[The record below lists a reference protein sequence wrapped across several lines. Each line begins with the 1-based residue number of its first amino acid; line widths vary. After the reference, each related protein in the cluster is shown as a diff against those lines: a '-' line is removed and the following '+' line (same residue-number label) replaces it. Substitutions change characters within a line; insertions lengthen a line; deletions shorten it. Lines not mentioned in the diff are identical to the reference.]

1 MPPIVIVDTS
11 VLLNVLAVPG
21 FSQDRDTV
29 LDRFGELVDAGASIL
44 LPLGAVFETGNH
56 IADVPDGR
64 QRRRYAAAFTDQVR
78 QALKREAPW
87 TLAPL
92 PDADHPVRIFST
104 VTVFGSL
111 PGETIS
117 SRSSVQR
124 GRPATSRERAGGGT
138 AGGLT
143 ACRDAPLSWKASRVV
158 VPTRTCVTHAAPR
171 FALSGLSGASAGGEM
186 TPTIVP
192 SQSIVSQ

>member
-1 MPPIVIVDTS
+1 MLMPPIVIVDTS

-64 QRRRYAAAFTDQVR
+64 QRRRYAVAFANEVR
-78 QALKREAPW
+78 RALKREAPW

-92 PDADHPVRIFST
+92 PDADQLMRWLDSFPSEAMRRLGMVDLSIIK
-104 VTVFGSL
+104 
-111 PGETIS
+111 EW
-117 SRSSVQR
+117 
-124 GRPATSRERAGGGT
+124 ERACT
-138 AGGLT
+138 
-143 ACRDAPLSWKASRVV
+143 RHPRRRVSIWALDQ
-158 VPTRTCVTHAAPR
+158 H
-171 FALSGLSGASAGGEM
+171 LSGYDR
-186 TPTIVP
+186 VP
-192 SQSIVSQ
+192 